1 MDYDLIAKL
10 MFGLYGLIILAGGI
24 IAVASGSLVRALVGL
39 VLTFFGVAGMYL
51 LMAAPFMALMQLL
64 IYVGAVVVIMFFAV
78 MLTGGA
84 EKGVKE
90 GGEESKGPGA
100 KLRRLVPA
108 LVGALVPAGILAWVC
123 ITYPPASERLPEEV
137 EVGVLGE
144 ALLGDYVLAFE
155 LISVVLFVAMAGAVL
170 LGFERRRA
178 GRASV
183 EESGEGSDG

>member
-1 MDYDLIAKL
+1 M
-10 MFGLYGLIILAGGI
+10 LA
-24 IAVASGSLVRALVGL
+24 
-39 VLTFFGVAGMYL
+39 FFGVAGMYL

-64 IYVGAVVVIMFFAV
+64 IYVGAVVVIIFFAV

-84 EKGVKE
+84 EGGAKE
-90 GGEESKGPGA
+90 GDGEGNHPEA
-100 KLRRLVPA
+100 RLRRLVPA
-108 LVGALVPAGILAWVC
+108 LAGALVPAGILAWVC

-137 EVGVLGE
+137 EVGVLGQ

-178 GRASV
+178 GRAAMG
-183 EESGEGSDG
+183 ESGEESSDG